1 VPVAVGFLAG
11 HANAVGFHSGQ
22 ASAVL
27 AGSSQSVASQVAP
40 GALGFLV
47 VAGMALALYFLIRSM
62 NKQLRK
68 VGADKRTF
76 TPPTETSAEDAPA
89 ASHRDP

>member
-1 VPVAVGFLAG
+1 VPVT
-11 HANAVGFHSGQ
+11 
-22 ASAVL
+22 VL
-27 AGSSQSVASQVAP
+27 AAASNTFANEVAP

-62 NKQLRK
+62 NKQLAK

-76 TPPTETSAEDAPA
+76 VPPPGDSEQEAPSQDVPAGTSQDT
-89 ASHRDP
+89 

>member
-1 VPVAVGFLAG
+1 VPVT
-11 HANAVGFHSGQ
+11 
-22 ASAVL
+22 VL
-27 AGSSQSVASQVAP
+27 ASSSQSVASQVAP

-47 VAGMALALYFLIRSM
+47 VASMALALFFLIRSM

-76 TPPTETSAEDAPA
+76 APPAESSAEEPKAGSRQD
-89 ASHRDP
+89 S